1 MTEMRIMKEKERKH
15 GMMLLA
21 LAGILWMSSCNEED
35 GMNLSNSLNIDDI
48 EAEATLDAGFEEVDD
63 LSTASLDQVSFPNG
77 RIAEDDRFRCAEI
90 THDTVTKTIIIDFG
104 DGCPGRGDRIRRGR
118 IIVDYTDRRFVPGS
132 EIVITLEDFYIDSVH
147 LEGIRRITNLSVDL
161 DDNPTFSVVLSG
173 GQATWPD
180 GTFATREVDL
190 TRTWIRASNPL
201 EDEFHLDGVTSGLNR
216 DGVSYSTQ
224 ILSTLIRKNACL
236 DQRIFIPVQG
246 IKEITRGDRVWVVD
260 FGDGSCDREVT
271 VTTDGAVETVNLEAR
286 GRHQRQNG

>member
-1 MTEMRIMKEKERKH
+1 
-15 GMMLLA
+15 
-21 LAGILWMSSCNEED
+21 
-35 GMNLSNSLNIDDI
+35 MNLSNSVNIDDI
-48 EAEATLDAGFEEVDD
+48 EAEVTLDAGFEEVDD
-63 LSTASLDQVSFPNG
+63 LGTASLDQVSFPNG

-190 TRTWIRASNPL
+190 IRTWIRASNPL

-260 FGDGSCDREVT
+260 FGDGICDREVT
-271 VTTDGAVETVNLEAR
+271 VTSDGVVETVDLEAR
-286 GRHQRQNG
+286 GRHKRQNG